1 MRRIVAFLGFIV
13 AAPAFAGWEEMVSRG
28 GISLFVDPET
38 IKVSGSTRNVMALVA
53 YSEPLSNGARSIQ
66 GAMEYDC
73 QDKRLRTLTFTQYAG
88 PLARGQVVSDSQIP
102 TEWSPVAPGTIA
114 ADALDF
120 VCRQ

>member
-1 MRRIVAFLGFIV
+1 MRRIVALLGFII

-28 GISLFVDPET
+28 GISLFVDPQT
-38 IKVSGSTRNVMALVA
+38 IKVIGHMRNVMALVA
-53 YSEPLSNGARSIQ
+53 YNEPLSNGARSIQ

-73 QDKRLRTLTFTQYAG
+73 RDKRLRTLTFTHYSG
-88 PLARGQVVSDSQIP
+88 PLARGQVVSDSQVP
-102 TEWSPVAPGTIA
+102 SEWSPVETETFA